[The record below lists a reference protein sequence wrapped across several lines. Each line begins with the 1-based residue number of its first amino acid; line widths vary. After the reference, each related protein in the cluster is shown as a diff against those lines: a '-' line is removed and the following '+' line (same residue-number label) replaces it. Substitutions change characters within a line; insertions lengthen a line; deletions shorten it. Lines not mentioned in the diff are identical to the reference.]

1 MIENDIFKSQ
11 KQFHGCLNRMLR
23 TKATRKR
30 VQKMMMD
37 TKHRELNKD
46 DNDTN
51 TKKKKNNKK
60 QDKKEHLT
68 IISYIQK
75 TMDCGIASCISV
87 VSSIFHVLFSL
98 NGSQMMALG
107 ICIALLTNVL
117 MAYRLS
123 NISSQLDTIEHS
135 KKPFN
140 ALPSSSFL
148 YNNDK
153 NKNKRKGLHY
163 NTQGV
168 YQLEQSID
176 AIHDAMFH
184 LQNDI
189 RDQSDRLYRLRRL

>member
-1 MIENDIFKSQ
+1 MIENDIFTSQ
-11 KQFHGCLNRMLR
+11 KLFHDCLDQMLR
-23 TKATRKR
+23 TKSTRKH

-51 TKKKKNNKK
+51 TKKNKK
-60 QDKKEHLT
+60 QDKKDHLT

-75 TMDCGIASCISV
+75 TIDCGIASCISV

-123 NISSQLDTIEHS
+123 NISSQLDIIELS

-140 ALPSSSFL
+140 PLSSSSSL
-148 YNNDK
+148 YNNDKNK

-163 NTQGV
+163 NTHGV

-176 AIHDAMFH
+176 AIHDAMFQ